1 MSSRNEQLLEA
12 LLNGEAP
19 NIVPQSRMEALLLA
33 LCQNGTGGGGGG
45 GSTGGGGGASELE
58 LLFDI
63 TTDEE
68 VSAIN
73 AVLEKP
79 GYFSELHIAISAV
92 GTASNSANKPI
103 FISVN
108 RQTYNDGGCAFHGG
122 MVMQSGLYANS
133 KIDVIVGNDIAF
145 YTNDCRRGRTTA
157 ISQACAH
164 TNHLSRA
171 IELTS
176 LGFGTQNG
184 AGFYGAGSRVLAY
197 GRRIG

>member
-1 MSSRNEQLLEA
+1 MADIKQL
-12 LLNGEAP
+12 N
-19 NIVPQSRMEALLLA
+19 V
-33 LCQNGTGGGGGG
+33 NGTVYDIKDETARAMIPTDDDIATAVAAYLEENPVQGGG
-45 GSTGGGGGASELE
+45 SELE

-63 TTDEE
+63 TTEEE

-79 GYFSELHIAISAV
+79 GYFSELHIAILAN
-92 GTASNSANKPI
+92 GTESNTANKPI

-108 RQTYNDGGCAFHGG
+108 RQTYNDGGCAFNGG
-122 MVMQSGLYANS
+122 QVITKGLYAHS
-133 KIDVIVGNDIAF
+133 KIDVIVGNDMAF
-145 YTNDCRRGRTTA
+145 YTTDCRRGRTTS
-157 ISQACAH
+157 ISQACAQ
-164 TNHLSRA
+164 TALLSRA

-184 AGFYGAGSRVLAY
+184 TGFYGADSRVLAY